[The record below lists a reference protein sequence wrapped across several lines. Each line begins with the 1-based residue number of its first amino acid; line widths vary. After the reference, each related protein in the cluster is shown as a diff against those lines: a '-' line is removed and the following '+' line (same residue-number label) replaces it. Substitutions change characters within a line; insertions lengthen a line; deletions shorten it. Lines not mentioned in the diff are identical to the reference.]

1 MASPAG
7 VAKFRASLW
16 RSSAFIG
23 GATGFALEKTTKCD
37 EPATPVKNYI
47 TRSGLERLQ
56 DEHRFLLTRDPAVTE
71 VVTWASNGN
80 RSENA
85 AVVLGIH
92 AARALGAIRALHSFL
107 TRPALS
113 RHSFTILG
121 APP

>member
-1 MASPAG
+1 MNADDLS
-7 VAKFRASLW
+7 VFYR
-16 RSSAFIG
+16 RSSAFIAG
-23 GATGFALEKTTKCD
+23 THWICAGRTTRMRRGFTRKPQAD

-92 AARALGAIRALHSFL
+92 AARALG
-107 TRPALS
+107 
-113 RHSFTILG
+113 
-121 APP
+121 